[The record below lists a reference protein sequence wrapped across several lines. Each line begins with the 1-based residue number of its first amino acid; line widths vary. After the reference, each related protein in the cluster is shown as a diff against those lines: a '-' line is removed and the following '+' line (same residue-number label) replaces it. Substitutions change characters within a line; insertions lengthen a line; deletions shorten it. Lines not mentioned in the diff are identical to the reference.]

1 MAWRGGAKCN
11 EHPSMTAVF
20 AETGRFMLR
29 ALDFVRGRWLPLWIY
44 LISYTATTALGGL
57 YFMTSAGK
65 ADLFALLGEPV
76 RKVESVIGSP
86 TYLAVLLLPF
96 LLVPVA
102 AIFGAWATRKIVSRR
117 PLSDV
122 PVSFFMIGL
131 LAAAAIAYCSYRLH
145 RAGALLPD
153 LTVDFH
159 ANILERVR
167 LFEVLGPIFYIML
180 YGILPMTAVMFL
192 ARLLRWR
199 KLVDLVGFLVT
210 FAAFYFFIFDT
221 LAKSHL
227 LVFSLMLIAV
237 VLLSRVSIWL
247 VPVLLVVSGLA
258 FTLTDY
264 ALTGRAVAKLQG
276 VAITEPPKQP
286 ASELEKEI
294 EAAPQKTPNIGG
306 APGAS
311 PSTIL
316 KEPPVNPAVNPIK
329 NIIFRMSTTLPFYVS
344 IFEDPAERCGIE
356 AHSVRRVLGLAP
368 SACTLPIKVFA
379 AMWPDIRWVTGFAPA
394 AAHISAFGEAGLAW
408 SVIVLIIAGFCLGAI
423 GELATLGKG
432 VIFVAIGA
440 AGCTFAYYL
449 TQLPLIAAFTYG
461 HGLAFL
467 LLPVIVT
474 GVVGLGMKRARTG

>member
-1 MAWRGGAKCN
+1 
-11 EHPSMTAVF
+11 MTAVF
-20 AETGRFMLR
+20 AETGPFMLR
-29 ALDFVRGRWLPLWIY
+29 ALDAVRGRWLPLWIY
-44 LISYTATTALGGL
+44 LLSYTATTALGGL
-57 YFMTSAGK
+57 YFMTSPGK
-65 ADLFALLGEPV
+65 ADLLALLGEPV
-76 RKVESVIGSP
+76 RKVEWVIASP

-96 LLVPVA
+96 FVVPVA
-102 AIFGAWATRKIVSRR
+102 AVFGAWVTRNVIPRR
-117 PLSDV
+117 QLSDV
-122 PVSFFMIGL
+122 PASFFVIGL
-131 LAAAAIAYCSYRLH
+131 LAVVAIAYCVFRL
-145 RAGALLPD
+145 RREGSLLPD
-153 LTVDFH
+153 LTVDFR

-167 LFEVLGPIFYIML
+167 LFDALGPIFYIML

-192 ARLLRWR
+192 ARLLRWH
-199 KLVDLVGFLVT
+199 KIVDLVGFLVT
-210 FAAFYFFIFDT
+210 FAAVYFFIFDT

-276 VAITEPPKQP
+276 IAITESPKQP
-286 ASELEKEI
+286 VPELKKEI
-294 EAAPQKTPNIGG
+294 EAAPQKTPE
-306 APGAS
+306 AS

-316 KEPPVNPAVNPIK
+316 RGPPVNPAVNPIK
-329 NIIFRMSTTLPFYVS
+329 NIIFRMSTPLPFYVS

-356 AHSVRRVLGLAP
+356 AHSVRRVLGLGP

-379 AMWPDIRWVTGFAPA
+379 AMWPDIHWTTGFAPA

-474 GVVGLGMKRARTG
+474 GAVGLGMKYARAG